1 MKKLINRNVESFKA
15 LPTPLEIKK
24 SLPMTAHHEQT
35 VMQARLTIEA
45 ILDGKDKRIFA
56 VVGPCSIHDIQAA
69 HEYAEKLSKLKQK
82 IEDKIFVVMRVY
94 FEKPRTTTGWKGLIN
109 DPDLDDSFHI
119 EKGIKIARQLLLDF
133 AQLGLAAGTEALDP
147 IIPQYISELIS
158 WTAIGARTT
167 ESQTHREMASGLS
180 MPIGFKNG
188 TDGNIEVALNAMK
201 SALKPHHF
209 LGIDQDGKITVFK
222 TRGNRYCHIVLRGGK
237 TPNYTPEQIAKVKSE
252 LNKNN
257 LPDKIVVDCSH
268 GNSGKDY
275 AQQPKVLAEVVEQI
289 RQGNPSLVGIML
301 ESNLTAGRQDIPQ
314 NLQQLKYGVSVTDA
328 CLDWETTEKILTE
341 AYQQL

>member
-1 MKKLINRNVESFKA
+1 
-15 LPTPLEIKK
+15 
-24 SLPMTAHHEQT
+24 
-35 VMQARLTIEA
+35 
-45 ILDGKDKRIFA
+45 
-56 VVGPCSIHDIQAA
+56 
-69 HEYAEKLSKLKQK
+69 
-82 IEDKIFVVMRVY
+82 
-94 FEKPRTTTGWKGLIN
+94 
-109 DPDLDDSFHI
+109 
-119 EKGIKIARQLLLDF
+119 
-133 AQLGLAAGTEALDP
+133 
-147 IIPQYISELIS
+147 
-158 WTAIGARTT
+158 
-167 ESQTHREMASGLS
+167 MASGLS

-275 AQQPKVLAEVVEQI
+275 AKQPKVLASVIEQI
-289 RQGNPSLVGIML
+289 R
-301 ESNLTAGRQDIPQ
+301 
-314 NLQQLKYGVSVTDA
+314 
-328 CLDWETTEKILTE
+328 
-341 AYQQL
+341 

>member
-289 RQGNPSLVGIML
+289 RQGNTSLVGVML

>member
-1 MKKLINRNVESFKA
+1 
-15 LPTPLEIKK
+15 
-24 SLPMTAHHEQT
+24 MTAHHEQT

-257 LPDKIVVDCSH
+257 LPDKIVVRFQGRIGVVLISVLRKCLLHLTKSLFIF
-268 GNSGKDY
+268 KD
-275 AQQPKVLAEVVEQI
+275 
-289 RQGNPSLVGIML
+289 
-301 ESNLTAGRQDIPQ
+301 
-314 NLQQLKYGVSVTDA
+314 
-328 CLDWETTEKILTE
+328 
-341 AYQQL
+341 